1 MTLVGMTLGGR
12 YVLERR
18 VGQGGSS
25 DVYRAR
31 DTRLDRLVSVKIL
44 NDEWASDPTFRNRL
58 AKEAKSVA
66 ALTHP
71 GIVRILDAGEAEIPT
86 ASGRPI
92 SHTFI
97 VMEYVQGIELAKVIA
112 KGPLKVAEAL
122 RISKEVADGLAFAHG
137 KGIVHRDVTSNNI
150 MVTKSGTAKVLD
162 FGIASTRSDA
172 DPEATQALNIV
183 GTPAYFSPEQA
194 NGEAGDERS
203 DIYSLG
209 VVLFE
214 MLTGRVPFPGDDSVA
229 MARSHLNDVVVAPST
244 INPKVPAQVDLIV
257 ARALSKKPEQR
268 FATATAFSAELDA
281 AFANI
286 TGMTIET
293 SSPSLDVDDSVSGI
307 PDDETQSS
315 KRNTKAIAAPRTGI
329 VAGGGAGAASSTG
342 STGSLSES
350 ESGADDAF
358 DALFSPR
365 ASYSGGTSWSV
376 EEMSGLGA
384 RKSPQ
389 RRRVFAGIAI
399 SLVTAA
405 VLALVAIWVINLA
418 PSNIIPSSGVAVPS
432 VANMTYEQAAA
443 KMKAANFLP
452 VEQDENSL
460 TVAKDKVIRTEPA
473 AGKKIDSGSI
483 VTIIVSLGAL
493 ESPVPN
499 IVGMTVADGTAQL
512 TAVKLVVGSTTETYH
527 GSYPA
532 GTIISTDPAIG
543 TSLKEG
549 SVVNLVVANGKV
561 NVPDV
566 RGMSLKDAT
575 AKLNSPE
582 FMIPVVASGDTSCKI
597 DAALSVRSQSVLGE
611 APLGT
616 SVTIYYC
623 SG

>member
-1 MTLVGMTLGGR
+1 MTFVGMTLGGR

-18 VGQGGSS
+18 VGQGGSA
-25 DVYRAR
+25 DVYRAK
-31 DTRLDRLVSVKIL
+31 DTRLDRIVSIKIL
-44 NDEWASDPTFRNRL
+44 NDDRAADPAFRHRL
-58 AKEAKSVA
+58 AKEAKSAA

-71 GIVRILDAGEAEIPT
+71 GIVRILDAGDAELPSSSG
-86 ASGRPI
+86 ASVA
-92 SHTFI
+92 HTYI

-112 KGPLKVAEAL
+112 KGPLKVSEAL
-122 RISKEVADGLAFAHG
+122 RITKEVADGLAFAHK
-137 KGIVHRDVTSNNI
+137 KGIIHRDVTSKNI

-162 FGIASTRSDA
+162 FGIAATRSDA
-172 DPEATQALNIV
+172 DPEATQALDIV

-214 MLTGRVPFPGDDSVA
+214 MLTGRLPFPAGDSVA
-229 MARSHLNDVVVAPST
+229 MARSHLNDGVVAPST

-257 ARALSKKPEQR
+257 SRALSKKPEQR
-268 FATATAFSAELDA
+268 FSSAKSFANELDA
-281 AFANI
+281 AFVGV

-293 SSPSLDVDDSVSGI
+293 SSPNLDHEESETLRGSEVTRETKGI
-307 PDDETQSS
+307 PTSRTATVPAGVGMVTGPATQS
-315 KRNTKAIAAPRTGI
+315 
-329 VAGGGAGAASSTG
+329 GG
-342 STGSLSES
+342 E
-350 ESGADDAF
+350 DDF

-365 ASYSGGTSWSV
+365 AAYSSGASWSV

-389 RRRVFAGIAI
+389 RRRIFGGIAI
-399 SLVTAA
+399 SLVTTA
-405 VLALVAIWVINLA
+405 VLAVVAIWVLNLA
-418 PSNIIPSSGVAVPS
+418 PTNIIPSSGVEIPS
-432 VANMTYEQAAA
+432 VANLTYEQAAA

-452 VEQDENSL
+452 VQEDENSL

-473 AGKKIDSGSI
+473 SGKKIESGSI
-483 VTIIVSLGAL
+483 VTIIVSLGAK

-499 IVGMTVADGTAQL
+499 IVGMSVADGTAAL
-512 TAVKLVVGSTTETYH
+512 TALKLVIGSTTEAYH

-532 GTIISTDPAIG
+532 GTIISTDPAVG
-543 TSLKEG
+543 TSLKDG

-575 AKLNSPE
+575 AKLTSPE
-582 FMIPVVASGDTSCKI
+582 FMIPAVTAGDTSCKS
-597 DAALSVRSQSVLGE
+597 DAALSVRGQSVVGE